1 MAREGK
7 QGSSGRPYSDYRLA
21 IELLHSAAPQLPGTR
36 GAAEARGSG
45 LLRAARC
52 DGGPPPKRLLHCLQ
66 VHVPQRCRGLSRR
79 PRPSLCGALHDSFLS
94 GLDNNSG
101 KTAPGAFCPRSN
113 APAWSGAAADSPA
126 PVREKA
132 PGEGGSGGR
141 AFARA
146 RAADLGLEVGL
157 PRARERAHDFS
168 PFWLFSPLVGL
179 QVSVVAAASPSGV
192 QGKGASS
199 RGPVA
204 HRARE
209 GRQALPIPTPKRSRS
224 KADKIGAV
232 ETTVKSRQLG
242 LLKLRTNTGLLEK
255 KNPQKRFINLKE
267 FIV

>member
-36 GAAEARGSG
+36 GAAKARGSG

-101 KTAPGAFCPRSN
+101 KTAPGAFCPRNN

-141 AFARA
+141 ASRVRGRPTWGWRWAC
-146 RAADLGLEVGL
+146 
-157 PRARERAHDFS
+157 RARERAHDFS
-168 PFWLFSPLVGL
+168 PFWRFSPLVGL

-224 KADKIGAV
+224 KADRIGAV

-255 KNPQKRFINLKE
+255 KNPQKRSINLKE